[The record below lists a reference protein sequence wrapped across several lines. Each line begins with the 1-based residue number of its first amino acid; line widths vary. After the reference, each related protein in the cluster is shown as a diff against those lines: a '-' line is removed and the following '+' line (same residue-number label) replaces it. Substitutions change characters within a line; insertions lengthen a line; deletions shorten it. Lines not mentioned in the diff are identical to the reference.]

1 MAIEEILTMVSN
13 VGFPIA
19 CCIVMFLQNGKL
31 QNTLAEI
38 STTMQ
43 VMSDRINNLENKQ

>member
-1 MAIEEILTMVSN
+1 MQEIITMISN

-19 CCIVMFLQNGKL
+19 CCIVMFLQNDKL
-31 QNTLAEI
+31 RDTLSEI

-43 VMSDRINNLENKQ
+43 VMSDRINDLEKKI

>member
-1 MAIEEILTMVSN
+1 MEQIITMISN

-19 CCIVMFLQNGKL
+19 CCIVMFLQNDKL
-31 QNTLAEI
+31 RDTLSEI

-43 VMSDRINNLENKQ
+43 VMSDRINDLEKKI